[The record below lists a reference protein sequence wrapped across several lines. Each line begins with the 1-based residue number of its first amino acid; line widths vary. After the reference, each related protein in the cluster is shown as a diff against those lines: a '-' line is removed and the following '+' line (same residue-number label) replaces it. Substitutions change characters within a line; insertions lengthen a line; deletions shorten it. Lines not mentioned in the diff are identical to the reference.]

1 MKSKTETLNVR
12 KRFFF
17 AIASDSREHLQN
29 ILPTD
34 ELVKELKSG
43 GIDIFTFLER
53 KWCCPIANPSKT
65 WVKAE
70 DNVAI
75 LHLTSYDEWLKN
87 IGKKTRNMIRK
98 SEKGGV
104 RTDVA
109 KVDDKLAE
117 GVWKIFNESPVRQG
131 RAFPHYGVSL
141 ETVKKNLMPLTSST
155 YIGAFFENE
164 LIGFIQMLHGDRL
177 TMISQLLSLQKY
189 RDKALNNALMAKA
202 VEVCAKDSIEWVMY
216 GRIGNHPSL
225 DIFKESNGFTK
236 LSLTRYFLPLSA
248 KGRLAIRLRIHR
260 ELKDTLPPSIK
271 KLLFPVYSWASR
283 TKTRIKLKPRP
294 KQIT

>member
-294 KQIT
+294 KQTT

>member
-141 ETVKKNLMPLTSST
+141 ETVKKNLMPLTSFT
-155 YIGAFFENE
+155 YIGSFFENE

-294 KQIT
+294 KQTT